1 MNRFVFLLVCLL
13 ITGCST
19 HLNNPPRVT
28 LADMT
33 IGDVTVFETTVE
45 VKLRIAN
52 RSPEPLSIRG
62 GRFDISLNGI
72 ELGEGLSRDSVTI
85 PGLDSR
91 ELVVPFQVSNLTF
104 IRRIQR
110 LVEASR
116 FEYSLDGKLFGTGF
130 YDYSVEENN
139 LIWDSNVDSR
149 PARYDRY
156 GTL

>member
-1 MNRFVFLLVCLL
+1 M
-13 ITGCST
+13 
-19 HLNNPPRVT
+19 
-28 LADMT
+28 
-33 IGDVTVFETTVE
+33 
-45 VKLRIAN
+45 KLRIAN